1 MYKRI
6 LVPLDGSELAEQ
18 MLPYARIIGK
28 RLQAQVEL
36 LQVFDPVSPSLA
48 DPSHGLYLDQI
59 ATSFRNQTQDYLEG
73 VALSLR
79 SDGLKV
85 SSIVHEGNPA
95 SHIVSEAEREPATL
109 IAMSTHGRSGI
120 SRWMLG
126 SITDKVLYATTTPLL
141 IIRPQQQNLP
151 SETKLNT
158 IVVPLDGSGLAEQV
172 LPHVVALAK
181 LLELKVT
188 LIMVTPSE
196 TDYYQYAENL
206 AATYRD
212 LFAKGSADALDYLLG
227 IKHRL
232 QQEGIRTVEE
242 QLLQGDPAAAIVDH
256 AREVRDNFVA
266 MTTHG
271 RSGVG
276 RWFLGSVADRVVR
289 YSGDPVL
296 VIRAKKE

>member
-6 LVPLDGSELAEQ
+6 LIPLDGSELAEQ
-18 MLPYARIIGK
+18 TLPYARIIGK

-36 LQVFDPVSPSLA
+36 LRVFDPVSPSLA
-48 DPSHGLYLDQI
+48 DPSHGLYLDQV
-59 ATSFRNQTQDYLEG
+59 TTNFRNEAQDYLERIG
-73 VALSLR
+73 SSLR

-85 SSIVHEGNPA
+85 SSIVHEGNPS
-95 SHIVSEAEREPATL
+95 SHIASEAEREPATL
-109 IAMSTHGRSGI
+109 IAMSTHGRSGLT
-120 SRWMLG
+120 RWMLG
-126 SITDKVLYATTTPLL
+126 SITDKVLYDTATPLL

-151 SETKLNT
+151 PETKLKT
-158 IVVPLDGSGLAEQV
+158 IVVPLDSSGLAEQV

-196 TDYYQYAENL
+196 TDYYQYTEAITG
-206 AATYRD
+206 TYRN
-212 LFAKGSADALDYLLG
+212 LFAKASADALDYLLS

-242 QLLQGDPAAAIVDH
+242 QLLHGNPAAAIVDH

-276 RWFLGSVADRVVR
+276 RWLLGSVADRVVR

-296 VIRAKKE
+296 LIRAKKN